1 MKTCPYC
8 GSGVAAEAGKY
19 YCGYCDMKGNLPSE
33 DGERRSRY
41 QVKPMLSLSHDD
53 LKKST
58 PELMNYH
65 TADIL
70 HLLKVAREERR
81 AFFKQVSVFKKAGQE
96 TEQFKEVEKQT
107 GDDYEDLTRKTW
119 VLENILKDRIGYIP
133 ERVTDQLLATVYGRV
148 EQERNLKPMSIKKK
162 EPELSRDR

>member
-8 GSGVAAEAGKY
+8 GSGVEAEEGKY
-19 YCGYCDMKGNLPSE
+19 YCGFCDMKGMLPTE

-41 QVKPMLSLSHDD
+41 QVKQLLSMED
-53 LKKST
+53 LNKST
-58 PELMNYH
+58 PELMTYH

-70 HLLKVAREERR
+70 QLLKIAREERR

-96 TEQFKEVEKQT
+96 TDQFRDLEKQT
-107 GDDYEDLTRKTW
+107 GDEYEGLTRKAF

-133 ERVTDQLLATVYGRV
+133 ERVTDQLLATVYNRV
-148 EQERNLKPMSIKKK
+148 EQERNLKPMIIKKK
-162 EPELSRDR
+162 EQEMSRER